1 MYDRATDQSVYLSK
15 NTRNHTAG
23 PVGALGAELVDALSA
38 DVLQALDAV
47 QFPAFVVDR
56 DRRVRWQN
64 AAAIEL
70 VGDLRGKV
78 DRSFLAPED
87 LARVRDAFARKQMGA
102 LHTEYEATL
111 LRGDGNRVRVAVSS
125 VPLRSADEKMIGSFV
140 LARAVTNALPPPRP
154 APRLTARQ
162 RQTLTLLSAG
172 CSTPKMAELMG
183 LSQETVR
190 NHVKRLL
197 RNLDARSRVE
207 AVAKARDAKLI

>member
-1 MYDRATDQSVYLSK
+1 MIRRPDRSVYLFK
-15 NTRNHTAG
+15 RTRNHPAG
-23 PVGALGAELVDALSA
+23 PVGALGAELVEALSA

-47 QFPAFVVDR
+47 QFPAFVVDH

-64 AAAIEL
+64 AAAIQL

-78 DRSFLAPED
+78 DRSYLAPED
-87 LARVRDAFARKQMGA
+87 LPRVRDAFARKQLGA

-111 LRGDGNRVRVAVSS
+111 VRGDGNRVRIAVSS
-125 VPLRSADEKMIGSFV
+125 VPLRRADEKMIGSFV
-140 LARAVTNALPPPRP
+140 LARAVTEPLPPPRP

-162 RQTLTLLSAG
+162 RQTLTLLAAG

-183 LSQETVR
+183 LSEETVR

-207 AVAKARDAKLI
+207 AVAKARDSKLI

>member
-1 MYDRATDQSVYLSK
+1 MREGHGQEDSRLLGLVMIGVIDQSVYLSK
-15 NTRNHTAG
+15 NTRNHPAG

-64 AAAIEL
+64 AAAIQL

-87 LARVRDAFARKQMGA
+87 LARVRDAWARKQMGA

-111 LRGDGNRVRVAVSS
+111 LRG
-125 VPLRSADEKMIGSFV
+125 SARRWRFFP
-140 LARAVTNALPPPRP
+140 RAVRRPRWP
-154 APRLTARQ
+154 
-162 RQTLTLLSAG
+162 S
-172 CSTPKMAELMG
+172 
-183 LSQETVR
+183 
-190 NHVKRLL
+190 
-197 RNLDARSRVE
+197 
-207 AVAKARDAKLI
+207 

>member
-1 MYDRATDQSVYLSK
+1 VIDQSVYLSK
-15 NTRNHTAG
+15 TAPSHQAG
-23 PVGALGAELVDALSA
+23 RGEALVAELVDALSA
-38 DVLQALDAV
+38 DVLQALNAV

-64 AAAIEL
+64 AAAIQL

-78 DRSFLAPED
+78 DRSFIAPED
-87 LARVRDAFARKQMGA
+87 LARVREAFARKQMGV

-111 LRGDGNRVRVAVSS
+111 LRGDGNRVRIAVSS
-125 VPLRSADEKMIGSFV
+125 VPLRRADEKMIGSFV
-140 LARAVTNALPPPRP
+140 LARAVTDPLPQPKS

-172 CSTPKMAELMG
+172 CSTPMMAQLMG
-183 LSQETVR
+183 LSEETVR

-197 RNLDARSRVE
+197 RTLDARSRIE